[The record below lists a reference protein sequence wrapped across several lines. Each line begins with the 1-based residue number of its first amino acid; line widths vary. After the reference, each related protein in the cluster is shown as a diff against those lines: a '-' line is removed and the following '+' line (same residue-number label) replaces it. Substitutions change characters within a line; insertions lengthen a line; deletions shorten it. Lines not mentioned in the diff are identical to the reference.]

1 MLVAARRAAS
11 TGALPWPAA
20 LIVWGPGA
28 LSSAHAHH
36 CVQLVL
42 ALEGRLRVRPRP
54 GSRWQRCHAVVISP
68 DVQHEIDARNLPVLI
83 GFIDAESSLATGLA
97 GASAHAIA
105 PVPAPVALRWRRV
118 LGTPGRWRW
127 QPSRHGFAR
136 SSRSARPAS
145 PRPPRD
151 GAVASGA
158 HAAPVHSVGLVG
170 SMISYAARR
179 RPRLPGEGHR
189 EEGVPGGAVTAALA
203 KIKPSSSTWCTARY
217 WAAPSVVLL
226 GSADLVGTL

>member
-118 LGTPGRWRW
+118 LG
-127 QPSRHGFAR
+127 HAR
-136 SSRSARPAS
+136 TL
-145 PRPPRD
+145 
-151 GAVASGA
+151 AVAAVEAWVRSELSLGA
-158 HAAPVHSVGLVG
+158 ACFSEAAP
-170 SMISYAARR
+170 
-179 RPRLPGEGHR
+179 
-189 EEGVPGGAVTAALA
+189 
-203 KIKPSSSTWCTARY
+203 
-217 WAAPSVVLL
+217 
-226 GSADLVGTL
+226 